1 MNRESKFAKAV
12 RFISNICVFV
22 LPILVILYFLWLQ
35 NIQLIIL
42 INYKIILFGCD
53 LILWIVFLLNLVVLA
68 ARKRIALGI
77 ILFLMTAPCL
87 TISSLCLI
95 GFLPGYSPFVSNL
108 PQIDDHIQ
116 FEKNTYYLT
125 SEIGEWGISHQ
136 ELYKCGGQTI
146 NCEQLGE
153 VGIHSDDH
161 FIPDVSKNELNIVNG
176 ENNLIYTYGEH
187 SRSYEDYSKTRLG
200 NHLYY
205 VSEDCNTW
213 ANDYHDSCGTYIYSI
228 YDCGLNIIS
237 CNRLPFQYIEGAQY
251 IEGDGYPSL
260 QVDSTAKEINFYI
273 EFGSSIQ
280 NTLIYTYGPHP
291 RCYVNG
297 CTITSEQK

>member
-12 RFISNICVFV
+12 RLISNICVFV

-116 FEKNTYYLT
+116 FEKILITLHRRLANGAYHIRNY
-125 SEIGEWGISHQ
+125 
-136 ELYKCGGQTI
+136 I
-146 NCEQLGE
+146 NVE
-153 VGIHSDDH
+153 V
-161 FIPDVSKNELNIVNG
+161 KLQIVN
-176 ENNLIYTYGEH
+176 H
-187 SRSYEDYSKTRLG
+187 
-200 NHLYY
+200 
-205 VSEDCNTW
+205 
-213 ANDYHDSCGTYIYSI
+213 
-228 YDCGLNIIS
+228 
-237 CNRLPFQYIEGAQY
+237 
-251 IEGDGYPSL
+251 
-260 QVDSTAKEINFYI
+260 
-273 EFGSSIQ
+273 
-280 NTLIYTYGPHP
+280 
-291 RCYVNG
+291 
-297 CTITSEQK
+297 